1 MDVNGFKFNKLE
13 FLRKNIDDPT
23 DGIPTLYGIYSWVYW
38 PDFASTTIL
47 PAALISH
54 LIDYTSKNF
63 YIEEELVGLYKFE
76 GKIWEQGYKLNGN
89 LFGLSDD
96 KNIALSTFLT
106 DRANINYF
114 HSFFKELCFARPFYV
129 GKANNLRQRLSIH
142 FKGAKSHILPEIN
155 KKGIPENHIWVG
167 YKEIQ
172 YSSGSPLPKNLN
184 TIFEEILSRRVKP
197 GLSIKPN

>member
-13 FLRKNIDDPT
+13 FLRKNIYDPT

-106 DRANINYF
+106 D
-114 HSFFKELCFARPFYV
+114 
-129 GKANNLRQRLSIH
+129 
-142 FKGAKSHILPEIN
+142 
-155 KKGIPENHIWVG
+155 
-167 YKEIQ
+167 
-172 YSSGSPLPKNLN
+172 
-184 TIFEEILSRRVKP
+184 
-197 GLSIKPN
+197 